1 MKIIEIEEKVQ
12 AGERIDEE
20 EALFLFRTPDIHALG
35 RMSEIVRRRWN
46 GNLAYYIVNR
56 HINYS
61 NVCIDSCRFCAFAQK
76 PGQPLAFTYSLEEM
90 LRRADEG
97 ASQGAIEFHI
107 VGGLH
112 PDLPYEYYLNLLR
125 AIKTRHPDIHLKCFT
140 AVEISH
146 LSRLTGLS
154 IEQVLKD
161 LIAAGLGSLPGG
173 GAEMFSERVRDKIC
187 PGKLYVDEWL
197 EVHRTTHGLGLRGN
211 ATMLYGHIEQPE
223 EIIDHLAHLRPL
235 QDETGGF
242 MTFIPLRFQSRNTRL
257 EGVMCT
263 GLKDLRVH
271 AVARIYLD
279 NFPHIKSY

>member
-161 LIAAGLGSLPGG
+161 LIAAGLFQFFGS
-173 GAEMFSERVRDKIC
+173 
-187 PGKLYVDEWL
+187 
-197 EVHRTTHGLGLRGN
+197 
-211 ATMLYGHIEQPE
+211 IEE
-223 EIIDHLAHLRPL
+223 F
-235 QDETGGF
+235 TG
-242 MTFIPLRFQSRNTRL
+242 TSQQRRKR
-257 EGVMCT
+257 
-263 GLKDLRVH
+263 
-271 AVARIYLD
+271 
-279 NFPHIKSY
+279 